1 MLKCRRKTLENQVM
15 QIRIKKGSILV
26 YRVFDIGS
34 EIDLDKVELLLQD
47 KRLKERFKLDRK
59 HNMSLII
66 SNSPVSVQ
74 LGAVEIKI
82 EETFVKAE
90 LIAKVWHFGT
100 VSLCFQIPI
109 PEDTTWPDLV
119 KTANWLENDQ
129 GIEEVANI
137 HAKNFQADIREA
149 IPTLNEWKINEDYVT
164 YFIQEL
170 SGYEGRLE
178 DLREHVDIPALI
190 LAEPKDLLSDF
201 IKQNILEH
209 SYQYFKDDLVV
220 VDWNSALVV
229 EPNGS
234 MDVPLVIEFALNQL
248 LELRYYD
255 DILDQ
260 RLNTLYNEVV
270 GRKKGLL
277 SNKYSRLAEDASQ
290 MYLEISEIVEN
301 VENSF
306 KTVGD
311 FYLASIFRATS
322 KRFRFDDW
330 KKSINEKLG
339 NLAEVSKLLHSEVN
353 ESRNQVMEIII
364 ILLIAFEA
372 TPLIFSLIK

>member
-1 MLKCRRKTLENQVM
+1 MEVK
-15 QIRIKKGSILV
+15 IKKGKILV

-34 EIDLDKVELLLQD
+34 EIDLEKVEALFED
-47 KRLKERFKLDRK
+47 KKLKERFKLDRK

-66 SNSPVSVQ
+66 SSSPVSVQ
-74 LGAVEIKI
+74 LGTVSLKI
-82 EETFVKAE
+82 QDDMVPTE

-109 PEDTTWPDLV
+109 KEDTTWFELV
-119 KTANWLENDQ
+119 KITNWIEQDPE
-129 GIEEVANI
+129 IEEVANI
-137 HAKNFQADIREA
+137 KAKEFQNDIKYA
-149 IPTLNEWKINEDYVT
+149 IPVLNDWKINEDYVT

-170 SGYEGRLE
+170 TGFDGSIANLKEK
-178 DLREHVDIPALI
+178 VDIPALI
-190 LAEPKDLLSDF
+190 LAEPKDMLSES
-201 IKQNILEH
+201 IKKSILEN

-220 VDWNSALVV
+220 VDWNSALVI

-277 SNKYSRLAEDASQ
+277 SNKYSQLAEDAGQ
-290 MYLEISEIVEN
+290 MYLEISEIIEN

-311 FYLASIFRATS
+311 FYLATIFRATS

-330 KKSINEKLG
+330 KKSIDEKLG

-353 ESRNQVMEIII
+353 ESRNQLMEMVI
-364 ILLIAFEA
+364 ILLIAIEVIPFVFNLV
-372 TPLIFSLIK
+372 TH

>member
-1 MLKCRRKTLENQVM
+1 MEIK
-15 QIRIKKGSILV
+15 IKKGTILV
-26 YRVFDIGS
+26 YRVFDVGS

-74 LGAVEIKI
+74 LGGVEIKVQ
-82 EETFVKAE
+82 ERTVKAE

-109 PEDTTWPDLV
+109 EENTPWVDLV
-119 KTANWLENDQ
+119 KTAHWIENDE
-129 GIEEVANI
+129 GIEEIANI
-137 HAKNFQADIREA
+137 QAKDFQKDISEA
-149 IPTLNEWKINEDYVT
+149 IPVLNEWKINEDYVT
-164 YFIQEL
+164 YFVQEL
-170 SGYEGRLE
+170 TGYEGRLA
-178 DLREHVDIPALI
+178 DLYQHVDIPALI
-190 LAEPKDLLSDF
+190 LAEPKELLSDF
-201 IKQNILEH
+201 IKKNILEH

-220 VDWNSALVV
+220 VDWNSALVI

-270 GRKKGLL
+270 GRKKGIL

-330 KKSINEKLG
+330 KKSIDEKLG
-339 NLAEVSKLLHSEVN
+339 NLAEVSKLLHSEIN
-353 ESRNQVMEIII
+353 ESRNQLMEMII

-372 TPLIFSLIK
+372 TPLVLSIIGK

>member
-1 MLKCRRKTLENQVM
+1 MEIKL
-15 QIRIKKGSILV
+15 KKGSILV
-26 YRVFDIGS
+26 YRVFDVGS
-34 EIDLDKVELLLQD
+34 EIDLDKVEALLED

-74 LGAVEIKI
+74 LGTVELVIQGLN
-82 EETFVKAE
+82 VKAE
-90 LIAKVWHFGT
+90 LIGKVWHFGT

-109 PEDTTWPDLV
+109 PENTSWPELV
-119 KTANWLENDQ
+119 QTANWLENSL
-129 GIEEVANI
+129 GIEEIANV
-137 HAKNFQADIREA
+137 HAKSFQQDIKEA
-149 IPTLNEWKINEDYVT
+149 IPVLNEWKINEDYVT
-164 YFIQEL
+164 YFIQEI
-170 SGYEGRLE
+170 SGYTGELV
-178 DLREHVDIPALI
+178 DLHKHVDIPALI
-190 LAEPKDLLSDF
+190 LAEPKEILSDF
-201 IKQNILEH
+201 IKKNILEH

-220 VDWNSALVV
+220 MDWNSALVV

-270 GRKKGLL
+270 GRKKGIM

-301 VENSF
+301 VENSI